1 MKQLQ
6 QLSAALVLT
15 LVMSAAA
22 IADGTIHTGTPPPP
36 PPPPPMIKSE
46 SAAPAAPE
54 AVTGEEPSI
63 FEAATAAA
71 LNMLRDMLTL
81 F

>member
-1 MKQLQ
+1 MKQLR

-36 PPPPPMIKSE
+36 PPPPPINSE
-46 SAAPAAPE
+46 SAEPAASAE
-54 AVTGEEPSI
+54 ATGEEPSI

-71 LNMLRDMLTL
+71 LAMLRDVLTL